1 MVFIIYFSPYLD
13 LIDYIKP
20 NIIEGGWY
28 DLTKKSLKELLQIP
42 DFIPIPNEDN
52 FIIRMLASVAPILG
66 GSQAC
71 SDASWTYLMNM
82 IVYKQM
88 WAFGG

>member
-1 MVFIIYFSPYLD
+1 MFSPYLD
-13 LIDYIKP
+13 LKDYIKP

-28 DLTKKSLKELLQIP
+28 DLTKAYLKGMLQI
-42 DFIPIPNEDN
+42 DNIPIPNEDD
-52 FIIRMLASVAPILG
+52 FIIRLLASIAPILG

-82 IVYKQM
+82 LVYGQD
-88 WAFGG
+88 WAFGRK